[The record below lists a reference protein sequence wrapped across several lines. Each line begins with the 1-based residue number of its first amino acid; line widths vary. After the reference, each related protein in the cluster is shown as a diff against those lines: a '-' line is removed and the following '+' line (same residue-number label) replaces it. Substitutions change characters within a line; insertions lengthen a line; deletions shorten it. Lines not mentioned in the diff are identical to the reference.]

1 MQLTSWDRFK
11 SITMQTHGM
20 RTCLLSKH
28 PKVTFFFFLPV
39 AALNC
44 DSTKL
49 IKHLSTVKLTAE
61 SWRRELKRSFQVTAA
76 LRKASWRRMS
86 CSTSSVWGWAAP
98 PSGSLEVISGSL
110 AFSQAS
116 AFTVSWANWNLSC
129 SGGDS
134 RPAAQLQ
141 SHHTSRQT
149 PV

>member
-1 MQLTSWDRFK
+1 
-11 SITMQTHGM
+11 MQTHGM
-20 RTCLLSKH
+20 HTCLLSKH
-28 PKVTFFFFLPV
+28 NIPRSHFFFPV

-86 CSTSSVWGWAAP
+86 CSTSSVWARASP

-134 RPAAQLQ
+134 RPAVLLP
-141 SHHTSRQT
+141 SHHHYILMHT
-149 PV
+149 PVAMVACTLW